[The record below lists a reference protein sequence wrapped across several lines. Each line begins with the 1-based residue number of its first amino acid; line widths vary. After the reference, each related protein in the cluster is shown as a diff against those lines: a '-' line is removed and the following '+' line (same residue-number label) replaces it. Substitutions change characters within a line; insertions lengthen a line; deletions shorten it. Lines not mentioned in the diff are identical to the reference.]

1 MLLPFKCINDSNVLN
16 INNQQSPLPLDKSCI
31 TKQNKRYEP
40 PTHVPA
46 RCTARDPYKGVFN
59 VYITDLLDL
68 HCGQV
73 KNTKSALR
81 KSWFKQCYFALHGEE
96 KLQLLLETGH

>member
-1 MLLPFKCINDSNVLN
+1 MSRQHMSRQDALHGTL
-16 INNQQSPLPLDKSCI
+16 
-31 TKQNKRYEP
+31 TKLF
-40 PTHVPA
+40 HV
-46 RCTARDPYKGVFN
+46 YV
-59 VYITDLLDL
+59 TDLLDL

-81 KSWFKQCYFALHGEE
+81 KSWLKQFYSALHGEE